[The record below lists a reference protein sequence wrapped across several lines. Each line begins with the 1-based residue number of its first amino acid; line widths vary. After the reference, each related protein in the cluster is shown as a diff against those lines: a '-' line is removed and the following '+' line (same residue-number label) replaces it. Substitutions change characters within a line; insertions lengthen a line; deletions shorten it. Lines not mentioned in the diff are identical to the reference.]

1 MADSDSFEALLVDHQ
16 GFIRGMVVSLGVLRH
31 DADDLVQQVNVKLFN
46 MQDQYEAGTNF
57 KAWAASVCRFT
68 CLSYFRD
75 KQRRPHLDMSEQALD
90 ALQETYIQHYE
101 QMDRRYELLEICLQS
116 MPQKDRE
123 VLREF
128 YKKGESI
135 KEIAVH
141 FKKSAV
147 AMRQYISRLRKALKE
162 CIERRINI

>member
-1 MADSDSFEALLVDHQ
+1 MSDSGTFEELLVAHQ
-16 GFIRGMVVSLGVLRH
+16 GFIRGMVISLGVLRH

-46 MQDQYEAGTNF
+46 MQEQYEQGTNF
-57 KAWAASVCRFT
+57 KAWVASVCRFT

-101 QMDRRYELLEICLQS
+101 QMDQRYELLEICLQS
-116 MPQKDRE
+116 MPQKDRD

-128 YKKGESI
+128 YKRGESI
-135 KEIAVH
+135 KEIAEQL
-141 FKKSAV
+141 KKSAV
-147 AMRQYISRLRKALKE
+147 AMRKYISRLRKSLKE
-162 CIERRINI
+162 CIERRLK